1 MAKKPIL
8 VIMAAGI
15 GSRYGKGIKQLAA
28 VGPSGEIIL
37 DYSLYDAREAGFETV
52 VFIIRKSLEKDFK
65 EIIGRRIEKV
75 MNVRYAY
82 QEISALPEGFICPE
96 ERSKPWGTGHAIL
109 AAKNEIDAP
118 FAVINAD
125 DYYGKTAFRI
135 IYDFLAALP
144 EEPEKPSRFAM
155 AGFVVK
161 NTLSDN
167 GEVTRGVCLQD
178 AQGHLTEVH
187 ETKGI
192 ARREDGRVTGSFDGE
207 SVEIDPE
214 GLVSMNFWG
223 FSEDILTELESGFRP
238 FLADAMAHDPLKAEY
253 LLPTIVD
260 GMLKAGRATVDVL
273 PTPDTWFGITYAP
286 DREFVAGEFAKM
298 AENGTYPSPL
308 FP

>member
-15 GSRYGKGIKQLAA
+15 GSRFGKGIKQLTP

-37 DYSLYDAREAGFETV
+37 DYSLFDAREAGFETV

-65 EIIGRRIEKV
+65 EIIGNRVGKY
-75 MNVRYAY
+75 MNVRYAF
-82 QEISALPEGFICPE
+82 QEIEALPEGYTCPA
-96 ERSKPWGTGHAIL
+96 ERAKPWGTGHAIL
-109 AAKNEIDAP
+109 AAKNVIDAP

-125 DYYGKTAFRI
+125 DYYGKTAFKI
-135 IYDFLAALP
+135 IYDFLAAQ
-144 EEPEKPSRFAM
+144 EGEGRYAM
-155 AGFVVK
+155 AGFIVK

-178 AQGHLTEVH
+178 ADGKLTEIH

-192 ARREDGRVTGSFDGE
+192 ARREDGRVTGTFEGE
-207 SVEIDPE
+207 ETEINED

-223 FSEDILTELESGFRP
+223 FGEDLLTELETGFPR
-238 FLADAMAHDPLKAEY
+238 FLDEAMEKDPLKAEY
-253 LLPTIVD
+253 LLPTVVD
-260 GMLKAGRATVDVL
+260 SMLKAGKASVAVL

-286 DREFVAGEFAKM
+286 DREYVAGEFARM
-298 AENGTYPSPL
+298 AEEGVYPSPL
-308 FP
+308 FA